1 MKGQHIPGSAPG
13 SNSSAPSDQRET
25 RLRSQL
31 QALAAAGLGGEP
43 RDDAGGL
50 LSSVLEELRVAFHCE
65 AGHLY
70 LRQEREL
77 VLLASRNVRITQTEL
92 SARQDEV
99 RPLDRR
105 SPAGY
110 VVHEGRLLHLP
121 DVSARGGQTP
131 ELAFD
136 PARDPAGFR
145 TRSLVALP
153 LVEADG
159 EVCGVLELVNPVD
172 EQGNLR
178 QLRPDELAEIERLS
192 DPATRAVEAERLER
206 GYLAAVFD
214 LAANVESGD
223 QEIHGHV
230 RRISG
235 YSAALAR
242 AAGCTP
248 TEVRWI
254 RLASPLHD
262 LGKVGI
268 PDEILY
274 KPGKLSEQEFA
285 ITQRHCQL
293 GHEVLS
299 SAGASALFQVAAD
312 IARSHHERWD
322 GQGYPDRRAG
332 EAIPL
337 AARIVA
343 IADVFDALTTRRIYK
358 PALGI
363 EQSLKIVRQESDKHF
378 DPRLVDAFQ
387 GVFAEIL
394 DVKSRCG
401 GDG

>member
-1 MKGQHIPGSAPG
+1 MKGSQGEAGVGSGGQAPDA
-13 SNSSAPSDQRET
+13 APSPASARES

-31 QALAAAGLGGEP
+31 QALAQAGLGGEP
-43 RDDAGGL
+43 REDAGGL
-50 LSSVLEELRVAFHCE
+50 LSSVLEKLRTAFRCE
-65 AGHLY
+65 AGNLY

-77 VLLASRNVRITQTEL
+77 VLLAARNERVSPTEL

-110 VVHEGRLLHLP
+110 AVFTGGLLHVP
-121 DVSARGGQTP
+121 DVSQLTGEPGY
-131 ELAFD
+131 D
-136 PARDPAGFR
+136 PRYDPPGFHA
-145 TRSLVALP
+145 RSLVALP

-159 EVCGVLELVNPVD
+159 EVCGVLELINPA
-172 EQGNLR
+172 G
-178 QLRPDELAEIERLS
+178 ELSPAELNEIERLS
-192 DPATRAVEAERLER
+192 DPATRAVQAERLER

-214 LAANVESGD
+214 LAAGVESGD
-223 QEIHGHV
+223 PEIHGHV

-262 LGKVGI
+262 IGKVGI

-285 ITQRHCQL
+285 ITQRHCEM
-293 GHEVLS
+293 GHTALLA
-299 SAGASALFQVAAD
+299 AGESALFRVAAE

-322 GQGYPDRRAG
+322 GQGYPDRSSG
-332 EAIPL
+332 EGIPL
-337 AARIVA
+337 AARVVA

-363 EQSLKIVRQESDKHF
+363 EQSLRIVRQESEKHF
-378 DPRLVDAFQ
+378 DPALVEAFQ

-401 GDG
+401 GDGG